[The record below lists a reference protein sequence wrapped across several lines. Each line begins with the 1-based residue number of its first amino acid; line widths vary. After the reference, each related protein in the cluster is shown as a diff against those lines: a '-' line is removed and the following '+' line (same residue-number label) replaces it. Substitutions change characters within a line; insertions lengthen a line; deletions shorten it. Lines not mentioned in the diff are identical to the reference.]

1 MPALTLCPSPASL
14 PSCSLPFLSHVAPTP
29 DSSHRC
35 LLLPCPLHPSVVR
48 IPAAGGYHHHQM
60 LSPAL
65 PCPALPCPACTALPL
80 LTPILVIA
88 GAYRYKAAALT
99 CSAVSECLV
108 SSHKAASC
116 LTTHVASANCR
127 NNDELPPLWLGSWI
141 GQGEHG
147 TVGLPASPTGPPQQ
161 PTRNTA
167 CVRVRGVRG
176 RAREGGPKGSVP
188 KRRSRNVLVVR
199 RPARQR

>member
-1 MPALTLCPSPASL
+1 MPVSRLTALLFSALPFPCCSNTRLITSPSPSAL
-14 PSCSLPFLSHVAPTP
+14 
-29 DSSHRC
+29 
-35 LLLPCPLHPSVVR
+35 
-48 IPAAGGYHHHQM
+48 PAASVCRQDSGRRRI
-60 LSPAL
+60 SPPPDAQ

-176 RAREGGPKGSVP
+176 RAREGGGQKEACRSVVP
-188 KRRSRNVLVVR
+188 EMSL
-199 RPARQR
+199 

>member
-1 MPALTLCPSPASL
+1 
-14 PSCSLPFLSHVAPTP
+14 
-29 DSSHRC
+29 
-35 LLLPCPLHPSVVR
+35 
-48 IPAAGGYHHHQM
+48 M

-167 CVRVRGVRG
+167 CVRVREVSTRLRMRLLAAVSSSIPSPAFEKPPEAPISDAVPQSPHREQ
-176 RAREGGPKGSVP
+176 RA
-188 KRRSRNVLVVR
+188 
-199 RPARQR
+199 